1 MLLREDKMKKIFT
14 IVLIVAIISLLMVF
28 VPSVF
33 AQTSKDPSAPSAG
46 PGSTT
51 SSGQE
56 KVDYQLPYPG
66 VLPDSPLYG
75 LKVLRDRI
83 YGFFVSDPLLKS
95 EFDLLQADK
104 RLNSGLFL
112 FNKGKKELAEST
124 ISKGENYFDDEIKNL
139 RLAKQQGMEI
149 NYLVSNTSRS
159 LKKHAEVL
167 SQLKKQTKGSL
178 KKKFEVL
185 EKRILD
191 LEKQVDQLKT

>member
-1 MLLREDKMKKIFT
+1 MWLREDNMKKIFT
-14 IVLIVAIISLLMVF
+14 IVLIVAIVSLLMVF

-33 AQTSKDPSAPSAG
+33 AQEATQNAASNAVS
-46 PGSTT
+46 
-51 SSGQE
+51 Q

-66 VLPDSPLYG
+66 ILSDSPLYF
-75 LKVLRDRI
+75 LKVTRDRVI
-83 YGFFVSDPLLKS
+83 GFFISDPLKKA

-104 RLNSGLFL
+104 RLNVGVYLFA
-112 FNKGKKELAEST
+112 KDKKDLAEST

-178 KKKFEVL
+178 KKKFEIL

-191 LEKQVDQLKT
+191 FEKQVDQLKT

>member
-1 MLLREDKMKKIFT
+1 MKRRLS
-14 IVLIVAIISLLMVF
+14 IVLIVAIVSLLMVF
-28 VPSVF
+28 VPQVSF
-33 AQTSKDPSAPSAG
+33 AQESTQSAASNTA
-46 PGSTT
+46 S
-51 SSGQE
+51 Q

-66 VLPDSPLYG
+66 ILPDSPLYF
-75 LKVLRDRI
+75 LKVTRDRVI
-83 YGFFVSDPLLKS
+83 GFFISDPLRKA
-95 EFDLLQADK
+95 EFDLLAADK
-104 RLNSGLFL
+104 RLNVGVYLFT
-112 FNKGKKELAEST
+112 KGKEKYELAEST

>member
-1 MLLREDKMKKIFT
+1 MWLREDNMKKIFT
-14 IVLIVAIISLLMVF
+14 IVLIVAIVSLLMVF

-33 AQTSKDPSAPSAG
+33 AQESTQSAASNAA
-46 PGSTT
+46 S
-51 SSGQE
+51 Q

-66 VLPDSPLYG
+66 ILPDSPLYF
-75 LKVLRDRI
+75 LKVTRDRI
-83 YGFFVSDPLLKS
+83 YGFFISDPLKKA

-104 RLNSGLFL
+104 RLNVGVYLFA
-112 FNKGKKELAEST
+112 KDKKELAEST